1 MKPLSKEA
9 RAALSALSS
18 ADPTRADEARVRKNL
33 ERALGVAIP
42 TASVA
47 VATTAVSAQA
57 ASGAGVSGGLG
68 ALGVGAKAVVFVLAV
83 GVGSVVT
90 VGIKSSFSS
99 PGAGKARTSRQP
111 ASPTPPPA
119 EIEITVEGER
129 VATTSPP
136 LEAEPISGLAA
147 RGAIEAAAPP
157 APPATPAM
165 DELAPRGVGEAAP
178 APAPVAVAVRARPE
192 PVQPKVKPVQTAQPE
207 AKPDGVEPAEE
218 EFTPPPAPP
227 NTQESYE
234 LEVDTNFPN
243 CDPGTEL
250 RSAVSARKLLNANRA
265 EEAVWL
271 LGAYQRRCPSGR
283 WSDEAW
289 SVRMAG
295 LCKLGRNA
303 EVIGL
308 LQWFSTEYPSRRFAV
323 VNELRRSC
331 PEEVLKHGEPSA
343 E

>member
-9 RAALSALSS
+9 SAALSALSN

-42 TASVA
+42 AASIA
-47 VATTAVSAQA
+47 VATTAASAQA
-57 ASGAGVSGGLG
+57 ATGAGVSGGLG

-90 VGIKSSFSS
+90 VGIKSSLSS
-99 PGAGKARTSRQP
+99 RGGEARREEV
-111 ASPTPPPA
+111 SPRVTIEPTKPVPPA
-119 EIEITVEGER
+119 DVEVTV
-129 VATTSPP
+129 
-136 LEAEPISGLAA
+136 EAEPVKVEPLAMEA
-147 RGAIEAAAPP
+147 EAIEAAP
-157 APPATPAM
+157 
-165 DELAPRGVGEAAP
+165 V
-178 APAPVAVAVRARPE
+178 APAPVAVAAAPIAAVRARPE
-192 PVQPKVKPVQTAQPE
+192 PVIAQAKTERVAAISQPE
-207 AKPDGVEPAEE
+207 AKPAGLEPAEE
-218 EFTPPPAPP
+218 EFTAPPAPP

-243 CDPGTEL
+243 CDSGTEL

-308 LQWFSTEYPSRRFAV
+308 LQWFSTEYPSRRFVV
-323 VNELRRSC
+323 VNELRSSC
-331 PEEVLKHGEPSA
+331 PEAVLKHGEPSA

>member
-9 RAALSALSS
+9 SAALSALSS

-42 TASVA
+42 AASVA
-47 VATTAVSAQA
+47 VATTAASAQA
-57 ASGAGVSGGLG
+57 ATGAGVSGGLG

-90 VGIKSSFSS
+90 VGIKSSLSS
-99 PGAGKARTSRQP
+99 RGGEARREEVRVTIEPSKP
-111 ASPTPPPA
+111 VPPTDV
-119 EIEITVEGER
+119 EVTV
-129 VATTSPP
+129 
-136 LEAEPISGLAA
+136 EAEPVNVEPLAMEA
-147 RGAIEAAAPP
+147 EAIEAAP
-157 APPATPAM
+157 
-165 DELAPRGVGEAAP
+165 V
-178 APAPVAVAVRARPE
+178 APAPVAVAAAPVAAVRARPE
-192 PVQPKVKPVQTAQPE
+192 PVIAQAKTDSVAAVSQPE
-207 AKPDGVEPAEE
+207 AKPAGLEPAEE
-218 EFTPPPAPP
+218 QFTAPPAPP

-323 VNELRRSC
+323 VNELRSSC
-331 PEEVLKHGEPSA
+331 PEAVLKHGEPSA

>member
-9 RAALSALSS
+9 SAALSALRN
-18 ADPTRADEARVRKNL
+18 AAPTRADEARVRKNL

-42 TASVA
+42 AASVA
-47 VATTAVSAQA
+47 VATTAATAQA
-57 ASGAGVSGGLG
+57 ATGASVSGGLS

-90 VGIKSSFSS
+90 VGLKSSLSS
-99 PGAGKARTSRQP
+99 RGGEVAASTSV
-111 ASPTPPPA
+111 ATTPTKPVPPA
-119 EIEITVEGER
+119 EVEVTV
-129 VATTSPP
+129 
-136 LEAEPISGLAA
+136 EAEPAKVEPLAMEA
-147 RGAIEAAAPP
+147 EAIEAA
-157 APPATPAM
+157 
-165 DELAPRGVGEAAP
+165 
-178 APAPVAVAVRARPE
+178 PVPVPVVAVRARPE
-192 PVQPKVKPVQTAQPE
+192 PLIAQARPESLPAVAQQESKPAGL
-207 AKPDGVEPAEE
+207 APAEE
-218 EFTPPPAPP
+218 EITAPPAPP

-234 LEVDTNFPN
+234 LEVDTHFPN

-303 EVIGL
+303 EVMGL

-323 VNELRRSC
+323 VNELRSSC
-331 PEEVLKHGEPSA
+331 PEEVLKHGEPTA